1 MDKKKAKLL
10 SDLPSHIWSEFSI
23 YGDLDNERTEIDS
36 ELAFGFLKM
45 GSSLYRLFT
54 FYLLFTKMS
63 HFVSYIQYEAQFF
76 LKNMNLEI
84 FAHTKYWNRT
94 SKANFVNFSLLHL
107 LKHKKMET
115 IWRRS
120 TFICRILKCVKTGD
134 IWTHCCTTP
143 DPWFHSMYLYTHII
157 DSKLNHYKKITFYHD
172 QTHINFWQFWTQLRY
187 DVDVDGKK

>member
-1 MDKKKAKLL
+1 MYHTCTSTTCTYLNRKIFNLINK
-10 SDLPSHIWSEFSI
+10 
-23 YGDLDNERTEIDS
+23 Y
-36 ELAFGFLKM
+36 
-45 GSSLYRLFT
+45 SSLYRLFT

-134 IWTHCCTTP
+134 IWTHCCTIP

-157 DSKLNHYKKITFYHD
+157 KFQTQSLQKNHFLSWPNPH
-172 QTHINFWQFWTQLRY
+172 QLLTVLDTAALWRRCWR
-187 DVDVDGKK
+187 

>member
-1 MDKKKAKLL
+1 MCKYCV
-10 SDLPSHIWSEFSI
+10 SMYVVCVP
-23 YGDLDNERTEIDS
+23 
-36 ELAFGFLKM
+36 
-45 GSSLYRLFT
+45 GSSPYRLFP
-54 FYLLFTKMS
+54 FYLLFPKMS

>member
-1 MDKKKAKLL
+1 
-10 SDLPSHIWSEFSI
+10 
-23 YGDLDNERTEIDS
+23 
-36 ELAFGFLKM
+36 
-45 GSSLYRLFT
+45 
-54 FYLLFTKMS
+54 
-63 HFVSYIQYEAQFF
+63 
-76 LKNMNLEI
+76 
-84 FAHTKYWNRT
+84 
-94 SKANFVNFSLLHL
+94 
-107 LKHKKMET
+107 MET

-187 DVDVDGKK
+187 DVDVDGEIEYNKCYHDMKCIQNRIASTPIYNSKVRMLVNKLFLSKTITLCYGPVLYLPLRCHHHHLHTKVQWPYIDVNRKTKKK

>member
-1 MDKKKAKLL
+1 MVK
-10 SDLPSHIWSEFSI
+10 IWVSI
-23 YGDLDNERTEIDS
+23 HVTDTRDT
-36 ELAFGFLKM
+36 